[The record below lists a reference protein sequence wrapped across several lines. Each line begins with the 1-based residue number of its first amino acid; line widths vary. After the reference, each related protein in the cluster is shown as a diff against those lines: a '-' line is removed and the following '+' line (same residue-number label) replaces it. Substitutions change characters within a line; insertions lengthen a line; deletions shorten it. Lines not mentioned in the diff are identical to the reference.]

1 MSDAPVV
8 TDQLTVTV
16 GDTLR
21 NARMEQGWSVS
32 QVADKLHLTAQAVE
46 SIENNQFERLPGITF
61 ARGYVRSYA
70 RILGL
75 DADQLVKVFDGS
87 VEHNTAGSV
96 QSIDRVGEAR
106 RVSRGML
113 QFSLFV
119 VLLIIVGAAYYA
131 WQSFNTEQSID
142 TSNTALFDR
151 VEVERADGS
160 MHIQTLDE
168 PEESVELLVAEVSA
182 ESSEDINN
190 ETTVDSEQEATNR
203 EEGQLAATQQTEE
216 QTDAVA
222 TESAKFEQSAAA
234 VAQETA
240 TVEQETVTL
249 DTGHSVVQMD
259 FNADSWLS
267 VVDAE
272 GVRLYSGTKAAGEQL
287 KVSGKPP
294 INVHL
299 GNAAGVRILY
309 NGEPVDFSST
319 TSGGVARIKLGQ

>member
-1 MSDAPVV
+1 MSDTSVV

-21 NARMEQGWSVS
+21 KARMEQGWSVS

-70 RILGL
+70 RILEL
-75 DADQLVKVFDGS
+75 DADQLVKVFDDSVGS
-87 VEHNTAGSV
+87 HAEGSV

-119 VLLIIVGAAYYA
+119 LLLIIIGLAYYV
-131 WQSFNTEQSID
+131 WHSFNAEQTTEVTDS
-142 TSNTALFDR
+142 ALYER

-160 MHIQTLDE
+160 VHIQTLDE
-168 PEESVELLVAEVSA
+168 VEEPVTLLEAVAVAEENQSTDDQSTVESEQAATEA
-182 ESSEDINN
+182 EHAAAGEQTALPLEAEAIASEEPAAEPSVAAD
-190 ETTVDSEQEATNR
+190 EQEA
-203 EEGQLAATQQTEE
+203 AAL
-216 QTDAVA
+216 DA
-222 TESAKFEQSAAA
+222 
-234 VAQETA
+234 
-240 TVEQETVTL
+240 
-249 DTGHSVVQMD
+249 GHSALQVD

-267 VVDAE
+267 VVDAG
-272 GVRLYSGTKAAGEQL
+272 GVRLYSGTKRAGEQL

-319 TSGGVARIKLGQ
+319 VSGGVARIKLGQ

>member
-70 RILGL
+70 RILDL
-75 DADQLVKVFDGS
+75 DSDQLVKVFDGL
-87 VEHNTAGSV
+87 VENNTADSV

-119 VLLIIVGAAYYA
+119 VLLIIIGAAYYA

-190 ETTVDSEQEATNR
+190 ETAVDSEQEATDR
-203 EEGQLAATQQTEE
+203 EEGQLAATQQTEG
-216 QTDAVA
+216 QTAAVA
-222 TESAKFEQSAAA
+222 TESAKLEQSAAA
-234 VAQETA
+234 VEQETA
-240 TVEQETVTL
+240 AL
-249 DTGHSVVQMD
+249 DAGHGVVQMD

-272 GVRLYSGTKAAGEQL
+272 GVRLYSGIKTAGEQL

-299 GNAAGVRILY
+299 GNAPGVRILY
-309 NGEPVDFSST
+309 KGEPVEFSST

>member
-8 TDQLTVTV
+8 TEALTVTV

-21 NARMEQGWSVS
+21 NARVEQGWSVS

-70 RILGL
+70 KILEI
-75 DADQLVKVFDGS
+75 DADQLVKRFDSS
-87 VEHNTAGSV
+87 VEQHAAGSV

-119 VLLIIVGAAYYA
+119 VLLIIIGAAYYM
-131 WQSFNTEQSID
+131 WQSFNTEQ
-142 TSNTALFDR
+142 TTETTGAALYER

-168 PEESVELLVAEVSA
+168 LEEPAE
-182 ESSEDINN
+182 
-190 ETTVDSEQEATNR
+190 
-203 EEGQLAATQQTEE
+203 QLAAL
-216 QTDAVA
+216 TDAQSSE
-222 TESAKFEQSAAA
+222 ESNLASMVELEQGAPEEG
-234 VAQETA
+234 VDVV
-240 TVEQETVTL
+240 VEQASTERQTVAEESETPSAERSLVAVEQDNLQADAASALQL
-249 DTGHSVVQMD
+249 DFT
-259 FNADSWLS
+259 AASWLRI
-267 VVDAE
+267 VD
-272 GVRLYSGTKAAGEQL
+272 GGGTQLYSGTKRAGEQL
-287 KVSGKPP
+287 KLTGKPP

-299 GNAAGVRILY
+299 GYAEGVRILY
-309 NGEPVDFSST
+309 NGEPVDFSSAIN
-319 TSGGVARIKLGQ
+319 GGVARIKLGQ